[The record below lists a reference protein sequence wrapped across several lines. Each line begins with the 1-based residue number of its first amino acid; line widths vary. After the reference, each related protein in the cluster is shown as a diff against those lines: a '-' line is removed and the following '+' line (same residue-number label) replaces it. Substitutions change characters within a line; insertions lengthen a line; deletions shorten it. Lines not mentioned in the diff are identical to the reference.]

1 MTFPVDA
8 DERYP
13 VLDCLISRTDM
24 PRAAR
29 SISERIRSEQG
40 GYVCF
45 SNVHT
50 VVTARRD
57 LRLRQ
62 ATNDSFLSV
71 PDGKPLSIVA
81 KMQGIR
87 DIGQVAGPDFMPY
100 LIKTGG
106 NTRHF
111 FYGSTPATLEKLQAN
126 LARQFPEAKLVG
138 GYSPPFRTLSE
149 TESLEIVDIIKQA
162 CPDVVWVGLGAP
174 RQEYWMAEHWQQL
187 KPAVLLGVGAA
198 FDFHAGQ
205 IARAPEWMKAWSV
218 EWIHRLCQE
227 PRRLWKRYLVTNS
240 LFIYYLMKNMLVR
253 HKVQVKN

>member
-24 PRAAR
+24 QRAAR

-87 DIGQVAGPDFMPY
+87 DVGQVAGPDFMPY

-106 NTRHF
+106 DTRHF
-111 FYGSTPATLEKLQAN
+111 FYGSTSATLEKLQAN
-126 LARQFPEAKLVG
+126 LARQFPDAKLVG
-138 GYSPPFRTLSE
+138 VYSPPFRALSE
-149 TESLEIVDIIKQA
+149 TESLEIVGIIKRA

-174 RQEYWMAEHWQQL
+174 RQEYWMATHWQQL

-205 IARAPEWMKAWSV
+205 IARAPEWMKALSV